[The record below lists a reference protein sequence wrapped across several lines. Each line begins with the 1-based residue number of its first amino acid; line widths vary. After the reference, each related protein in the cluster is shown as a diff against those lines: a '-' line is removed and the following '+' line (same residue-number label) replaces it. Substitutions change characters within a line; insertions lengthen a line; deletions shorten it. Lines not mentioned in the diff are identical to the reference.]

1 MCHDRWM
8 RRWRARDEELDD
20 ELRFMFDERERSE
33 SHAPVVEHEP
43 DEQPTDPEPERVEAG
58 V

>member
-8 RRWRARDEELDD
+8 RRWRSRDEELDD
-20 ELRFMFDERERSE
+20 ELRFMFDEREGSE
-33 SHAPVVEHEP
+33 PTAPVVEHEP
-43 DEQPTDPEPERVEAG
+43 DEEPTDPAAERVEAG

>member
-8 RRWRARDEELDD
+8 RRWRGRDEELDE

-33 SHAPVVEHEP
+33 PPAPVVEHER
-43 DEQPTDPEPERVEAG
+43 DEEPAGPEPERV
-58 V
+58 